1 MRLFFKGGIL
11 LQIMFCIVLFAS
23 IWTNISIYT
32 ILIFSICI
40 VLFVPVLRYI
50 DKIAIFIF
58 LFSISYTLIMLVHDV
73 ASWANWMSYLI
84 CPTLFYC
91 YGKYVVDKAN
101 GDARSLVSFWCISI
115 LLFSSV
121 LYISALQDIL
131 ENGFINVMR
140 NFTIWGVENSSLSAT
155 LYGLIASLGLVG
167 LPFFFIDTNS
177 KSNTRYLFLA
187 LSALSLVTVIHLVN
201 RTGLIVLFICFVIT
215 TLYYSKGKL
224 SHFFILFLVIGLV
237 VFILLQQQI
246 LSKDI
251 VDAYLARNEGVGS
264 VNTAGGRFV
273 KWSTAL
279 NNLFIYPFG
288 WSYAN
293 IQYGYVHNLWLDIA
307 RVAGSIPFLFFII
320 ATIQSFA
327 ALIRLLR
334 IKERII
340 TPLILGLNI
349 CFFLSSFVEPVIDA
363 IALYFYLY
371 VMLWGMQSQLFKLYR
386 VYGYNRVEIWR

>member
-1 MRLFFKGGIL
+1 MRLFFKGGRL

-73 ASWANWMSYLI
+73 ASWANLISYFI

-91 YGKYVVDKAN
+91 YGQYVVDKAN
-101 GDARSLVSFWCISI
+101 GDAKSLVSFWCISI

-140 NFTIWGVENSSLSAT
+140 KFTIWGAENSSLSAT

-167 LPFFFIDTNS
+167 LPFFFVDTNS
-177 KSNTRYLFLA
+177 KSITRHIFLA
-187 LSALSLVTVIHLVN
+187 LSVLSLITVVHLVN
-201 RTGLIVLFICFVIT
+201 RTGLIVLFVCFVVT

-224 SHFFILFLVIGLV
+224 SHFLILFFVIGLV
-237 VFILLQQQI
+237 VFILSQQQI

-251 VDAYLARNEGVGS
+251 IDAYLAYNMDMY
-264 VNTAGGRFV
+264 T
-273 KWSTAL
+273 
-279 NNLFIYPFG
+279 IYG
-288 WSYAN
+288 
-293 IQYGYVHNLWLDIA
+293 
-307 RVAGSIPFLFFII
+307 
-320 ATIQSFA
+320 
-327 ALIRLLR
+327 
-334 IKERII
+334 
-340 TPLILGLNI
+340 
-349 CFFLSSFVEPVIDA
+349 
-363 IALYFYLY
+363 
-371 VMLWGMQSQLFKLYR
+371 
-386 VYGYNRVEIWR
+386 